1 MENEKKSISIKKK
14 TARGGQRPGAGRKK
28 GVQNK
33 ATADIKAL
41 AQQYGAQAIHTLFT
55 LMQQADSA
63 QAQIAA
69 AKELLDRGYGKSVQS
84 NEITGKDGE
93 SLNWAFS
100 VARAGSEI

>member
-1 MENEKKSISIKKK
+1 M
-14 TARGGQRPGAGRKK
+14 PAGRPK
-28 GVQNK
+28 GLPKSGGRQKGTVNK
-33 ATADIKAL
+33 NTADIKAL
-41 AQQYGAQAIHTLFT
+41 AQQYGAQAIETLVT

-69 AKELLDRGYGKSVQS
+69 AKELLDRGYGKPVQA

-93 SLNWAFS
+93 SLHWAFS